1 MIKKL
6 GGGKS
11 LDSDTQLIIESF
23 LKSNSSIAS
32 NRTTHT
38 KINDVEIEVPV
49 RYLDKNLS
57 ETFNNFPNPTQLSKT
72 TFIKYLKK
80 DGIFKNP
87 FRVTD
92 LCDYCEWCNG
102 AIVQI
107 KDALKDFED
116 FENFEYP
123 RFIEYLERKKN
134 IEIPENNNQEKI
146 DFYNNLIEKTEK
158 VQLVLAHRFIQ
169 RTQRNAY
176 NQQRKSKEFLRGK
189 ILIEIDYKQKIN
201 IGLSPRQ
208 VNKEYYNQ
216 ELRSCLGNKI
226 QIFLR

>member
-1 MIKKL
+1 M
-6 GGGKS
+6 
-11 LDSDTQLIIESF
+11 
-23 LKSNSSIAS
+23 
-32 NRTTHT
+32 
-38 KINDVEIEVPV
+38 
-49 RYLDKNLS
+49 
-57 ETFNNFPNPTQLSKT
+57 
-72 TFIKYLKK
+72 
-80 DGIFKNP
+80 
-87 FRVTD
+87 
-92 LCDYCEWCNG
+92 
-102 AIVQI
+102 
-107 KDALKDFED
+107 
-116 FENFEYP
+116 
-123 RFIEYLERKKN
+123 
-134 IEIPENNNQEKI
+134 
-146 DFYNNLIEKTEK
+146 IEKTEK